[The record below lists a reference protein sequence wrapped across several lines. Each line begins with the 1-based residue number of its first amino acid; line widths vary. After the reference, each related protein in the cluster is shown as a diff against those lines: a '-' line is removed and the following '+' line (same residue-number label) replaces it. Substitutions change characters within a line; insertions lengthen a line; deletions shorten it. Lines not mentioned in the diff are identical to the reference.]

1 MFLTCCRSITIS
13 YLESW
18 RCCQCKKKVQLIQP
32 GREEETSNF
41 KIHRTWTG
49 YLVRD
54 VQIKNK
60 SPVSWSCFPPGPWL
74 TDCPMPIRCTGTSSP
89 SSISHMKEIDSTGG
103 SANYLI
109 NYVDIISIKYINNFL
124 EDQVPFIDLPDKCLL
139 PILADDCL
147 CPRLRLWLSALSPLW
162 LRNPHLNRTSL
173 PDQTM
178 SWPGQDHI
186 SLTIRFLYFFC

>member
-89 SSISHMKEIDSTGG
+89 SFISHMKEIDSTGG

-109 NYVDIISIKYINNFL
+109 NYVDIISIKDINNFL
-124 EDQVPFIDLPDKCLL
+124 EDQVPLYWSTWQMLVAYTCRWLP
-139 PILADDCL
+139 
-147 CPRLRLWLSALSPLW
+147 LSTAQALVICSFP
-162 LRNPHLNRTSL
+162 
-173 PDQTM
+173 
-178 SWPGQDHI
+178 
-186 SLTIRFLYFFC
+186 SLTP